1 MKLNKY
7 IGLAAM
13 AVAFSACQQDM
24 LEGENMQNG
33 IYTLSGNMAG
43 GAAMS
48 RAQVVLGN
56 TDGSKESFMW
66 NDGDAF
72 ALYQNMEA
80 HVFTISSNYNEI
92 SSENKKAASFTTTN
106 PASAARY
113 VAIYPA
119 DVVVEDDNSAKF
131 ELQNVIN
138 FTNADTQAKQNGVWR
153 SYLMKNMFMMAK
165 GTLQDGV
172 TNVVNFEHLCAMAR
186 ITYTNTTDEA
196 QSIGS
201 IRLGGEQNI
210 TTSMSYYIPNEYQ
223 NGSGS
228 TNWYT
233 VNTTGL
239 TVAAG
244 ATTDFYIMFFP
255 SGFGTRLDIVL
266 NINSME
272 KAVSLD
278 IADVVEANTGDE
290 GFEAGKRYWFKLTGY
305 KDRLIWSKDFT
316 TNVVT
321 IENPQLALALKD
333 VLAEQDIEV
342 ELDANTG
349 YGKISEMD
357 ALSVR
362 NLYFDWGRYKLTTL
376 DGIEHF
382 KNLNYLYCNGSKLQ
396 EADLSQNTALET
408 LYVGYNNLTA
418 LDLTNNVNLKRLQFS
433 GNSELATAK
442 IEQCVNLESLYFEDV
457 PLKSLQISSSAKS
470 KIYELAYSYTEIP
483 VDLNEYPKLT
493 LIYSNGLGLKNLNHI
508 PSAIKKQLV
517 NISVD
522 DNALESLDMSEFPN
536 LGTLR
541 CNNNKLT
548 SLDLTPVPSLKFLEC
563 TGNKIKKLDIKP
575 LTGLLSLNCGNQQ
588 DNILLELILTDAQKG
603 AWNASWK
610 EDWGNENVYL
620 EGEEILDETIIINN
634 AQLSQALYG
643 VLGADKVS
651 LNSDNYAVMNKAD
664 VEAVTALNF
673 NNKGYTITSLAG
685 IENFVNLDDLRC
697 NSVGLVSCDLSKNTA
712 LKLLMLT
719 GNNFQTLDLSSNVNL
734 EVLYLEGCGN
744 LTSVKLDNCTKLGF
758 VTLYYSHSL
767 TSFDVPNKA
776 ALYSLNYGNTQLQ
789 FNLSEY
795 TGLTTLKCAGVG
807 LESLDLSTL
816 TKIKTLWC
824 DHNSIEVLDVASL
837 ENLEDLRCG
846 SQNNDIVLQLKL
858 TAAQKEKWNS
868 TWSTNSNN
876 ANVKLYETITIKNT
890 ELSTALQ
897 AVLGASNVKLDDNG
911 YAVMTKE
918 FVESVTT
925 LDFGY
930 RKYTITSLS
939 GIESF
944 NNLQSLRCNNTGLV
958 ECDLSKN
965 KALRTVNLG
974 YQKFSKFIL
983 NEMENLE
990 SIDLAF
996 SQWNLTDVNLN
1007 NNVNLGRISLASCG
1021 KLANLNVE
1029 GCNNIFDLDL
1039 RDTQISTLT
1048 IPNPSRV
1055 TWLGCAETLQID
1067 WDKFTNLRTLWMWGM
1082 TDSYLESI
1090 PNTIKQN
1097 LTDFHC
1103 GQGTLTNLNLNDFPK
1118 LISLACFDNLLTSLD
1133 TSKNLNLTSLDCS
1146 GNRLTTLDLTT
1157 NTLLEELFCGNQ
1169 TDENGNKVTLKLK
1182 LSDKVLGLWNNEW
1195 STAPSNSNVELVT
1208 GSSVETGS
1216 GNTGGSDFT
1225 IEGIY

>member
-620 EGEEILDETIIINN
+620 EGEFSTKEITFTNKEL
-634 AQLSQALYG
+634 AAALYKE
-643 VLGADKVS
+643 LGSEKVTMNADGT
-651 LNSDNYAVMNKAD
+651 AVMLEGNVLLITELD
-664 VEAVTALNF
+664 FGQNE
-673 NNKGYTITSLAG
+673 YTITSLAG
-685 IENFVNLDDLRC
+685 IEQFVNLQSLTCRETGLKECDFNQNTKLKNVDVFNNELEELYFNNHADLERVFC
-697 NSVGLVSCDLSKNTA
+697 SGNSNLSVLNVKACGKLSQLACANTALTSVTIAKPEIVTYLIYNNTSLSFDLSKFTNLDCLNVGNHGLTTLDLAPAAKSKITQLLCEGNKLTSINLNEYPNLWSFHCGGNQLKELDLSKANKLEFFSCEYNYIEKLDISNTIIKNPDFTMICGPQQNNIQLVLTLTDVQKAVWKENNWSQWNPNVVLQGEESSGELVTINNAELSTVLYSMFGASKVKLENGNAVMTKSFAESVIELNLYKRSLTSLAGIGVFKNLVVLNCEENALTTLDLSQLPKLKNLNCVSNKLTA
-712 LKLLMLT
+712 LDLSYCPELTNLRCSKNQLANISVNHLKNLVELDIIENQLTSLDVSSLTKLKGLYCFKNHL
-719 GNNFQTLDLSSNVNL
+719 QTLDLSA
-734 EVLYLEGCGN
+734 CI
-744 LTSVKLDNCTKLGF
+744 
-758 VTLYYSHSL
+758 
-767 TSFDVPNKA
+767 A
-776 ALYSLNYGNTQLQ
+776 
-789 FNLSEY
+789 
-795 TGLTTLKCAGVG
+795 
-807 LESLDLSTL
+807 LSTM
-816 TKIKTLWC
+816 
-824 DHNSIEVLDVASL
+824 
-837 ENLEDLRCG
+837 
-846 SQNNDIVLQLKL
+846 QL
-858 TAAQKEKWNS
+858 
-868 TWSTNSNN
+868 
-876 ANVKLYETITIKNT
+876 
-890 ELSTALQ
+890 
-897 AVLGASNVKLDDNG
+897 
-911 YAVMTKE
+911 
-918 FVESVTT
+918 
-925 LDFGY
+925 
-930 RKYTITSLS
+930 
-939 GIESF
+939 
-944 NNLQSLRCNNTGLV
+944 
-958 ECDLSKN
+958 
-965 KALRTVNLG
+965 
-974 YQKFSKFIL
+974 
-983 NEMENLE
+983 
-990 SIDLAF
+990 
-996 SQWNLTDVNLN
+996 
-1007 NNVNLGRISLASCG
+1007 
-1021 KLANLNVE
+1021 
-1029 GCNNIFDLDL
+1029 
-1039 RDTQISTLT
+1039 
-1048 IPNPSRV
+1048 
-1055 TWLGCAETLQID
+1055 
-1067 WDKFTNLRTLWMWGM
+1067 
-1082 TDSYLESI
+1082 
-1090 PNTIKQN
+1090 
-1097 LTDFHC
+1097 
-1103 GQGTLTNLNLNDFPK
+1103 GT
-1118 LISLACFDNLLTSLD
+1118 
-1133 TSKNLNLTSLDCS
+1133 
-1146 GNRLTTLDLTT
+1146 
-1157 NTLLEELFCGNQ
+1157 Q
-1169 TDENGNKVTLKLK
+1169 TDKDGKDVILKLK
-1182 LSDKVLGLWNNEW
+1182 LSDASMESWTSKWASDG
-1195 STAPSNSNVELVT
+1195 SNKNVELVT
-1208 GSSVETGS
+1208 GPSVETGN

>member
-80 HVFTISSNYNEI
+80 HVFTISSDYNEI

-106 PASAARY
+106 PASAAKY

-228 TNWYT
+228 TNWYE

-255 SGFGTRLDIVL
+255 SGFGTRLDITL
-266 NINSME
+266 NINSSL
-272 KAVSLD
+272 KTVSLD

-290 GFEAGKRYWFKLTGY
+290 GFEAGKRYWFKLTSY
-305 KDRLIWSKDFT
+305 RELLIWSKDFT
-316 TNVVT
+316 TDVVT
-321 IENPQLALALKD
+321 IENPELSLAVKDALTKQGID
-333 VLAEQDIEV
+333 V
-342 ELDANTG
+342 ELDNVTG
-349 YGKISEMD
+349 YAKLSKMD
-357 ALSVR
+357 ALCVR
-362 NLYFDWGRYKLTTL
+362 NLSLGNGKYKVKTL

-382 KNLNYLYCNGSKLQ
+382 ENLDYLNCSYSGLE
-396 EADLSQNTALET
+396 EADLSQNVKLSTLEVDRTNLRELNLNNNINLWRLRCSNCQYLTT
-408 LYVGYNNLTA
+408 LN
-418 LDLTNNVNLKRLQFS
+418 
-433 GNSELATAK
+433 
-442 IEQCVNLESLYFEDV
+442 IEKCVNINELEFDYT
-457 PLKSLQISSSAKS
+457 PLQSLQISESSKG
-470 KIYELAYSYTEIP
+470 KMITLGYSGTVVPI
-483 VDLNEYPKLT
+483 DLNEFPNLSVLYCKDLNLT
-493 LIYSNGLGLKNLNHI
+493 NLNHI
-508 PSAIKKQLV
+508 PDTLKNQLI

-522 DNALESLDMSEFPN
+522 GNALESLDLSEFPN

-541 CNNNKLT
+541 CNSNKLT

-588 DNILLELILTDAQKG
+588 DNIALELILTDAQKG
-603 AWNASWK
+603 AWNATWK
-610 EDWGNENVYL
+610 NGWGNENVYL

-664 VEAVTALNF
+664 VEAVTALDF

-712 LKLLMLT
+712 LKVLM
-719 GNNFQTLDLSSNVNL
+719 LSSNPLEGVLNLSNNAKL
-734 EVLYLEGCGN
+734 EVLYLQGCGS
-744 LTSVKLDNCTKLGF
+744 LSSVKLDNCTKLGF
-758 VTLYYSHSL
+758 VCLTSTRSL
-767 TSFDVPNKA
+767 TSFDIPNKA
-776 ALYSLNYGNTQLQ
+776 GVYFLDYSSSSLN
-789 FNLSEY
+789 FNLSEF
-795 TGLTTLKCAGVG
+795 TGLTTLKCSFKG
-807 LESLDLSTL
+807 LTELNLSDEAKSKLTFIECSGNNLGDLDLSGYTSL
-816 TKIKTLWC
+816 ETFSGFNAGITSLNVSEAVNLKKLWC
-824 DHNSIEVLDVASL
+824 FQNNMQNLDITFL
-837 ENLEDLRCG
+837 NNLEEVRCG
-846 SQNNDIVLQLKL
+846 KQLNGAVLLLHL
-858 TAAQKEKWNS
+858 TEAQKAKWET
-868 TWSTNSNN
+868 TWNTDASNINVNLKVETLVTINN
-876 ANVKLYETITIKNT
+876 A
-890 ELSTALQ
+890 ELST
-897 AVLGASNVKLDDNG
+897 VLYSMFGASKVKLENG
-911 YAVMTKE
+911 NAVMTKS
-918 FVESVTT
+918 FAESV
-925 LDFGY
+925 
-930 RKYTITSLS
+930 
-939 GIESF
+939 IE
-944 NNLQSLRCNNTGLV
+944 
-958 ECDLSKN
+958 
-965 KALRTVNLG
+965 
-974 YQKFSKFIL
+974 
-983 NEMENLE
+983 
-990 SIDLAF
+990 
-996 SQWNLTDVNLN
+996 
-1007 NNVNLGRISLASCG
+1007 
-1021 KLANLNVE
+1021 
-1029 GCNNIFDLDL
+1029 
-1039 RDTQISTLT
+1039 
-1048 IPNPSRV
+1048 
-1055 TWLGCAETLQID
+1055 
-1067 WDKFTNLRTLWMWGM
+1067 
-1082 TDSYLESI
+1082 
-1090 PNTIKQN
+1090 
-1097 LTDFHC
+1097 
-1103 GQGTLTNLNLNDFPK
+1103 LNLYK
-1118 LISLACFDNLLTSLD
+1118 RSLTSLAGIGVF
-1133 TSKNLNLTSLDCS
+1133 KNLVVLNCEE
-1146 GNRLTTLDLTT
+1146 NALTTLDLSQLPKLKNLNCVSNKLTALDLSYCPELTNLRCSKNQLANISVNHLKNLVELDIIENQLTSLDVSSLTKLKGLYCFKNHLQTLDLSACIALTT
-1157 NTLLEELFCGNQ
+1157 MQLGTQ
-1169 TDENGNKVTLKLK
+1169 TDKDGKDITLKLK
-1182 LSDKVLGLWNNEW
+1182 LSDASMESWTSKWASDG
-1195 STAPSNSNVELVT
+1195 SNKNVELVT

>member
-1 MKLNKY
+1 
-7 IGLAAM
+7 M
-13 AVAFSACQQDM
+13 AVAFTACQQDM

-66 NDGDAF
+66 NDGDSF
-72 ALYQNMEA
+72 ALYQNMES
-80 HVFTISSNYNEI
+80 HVFTISSDYNEI
-92 SSENKKAASFTTTN
+92 SSENKKAASFTTNN

-119 DVVVEDDNSAKF
+119 DVEVADDNSAKF

-138 FTNADTQAKQNGVWR
+138 FTNADTQAKQDGVWR
-153 SYLMKNMFMMAK
+153 SYLMENMFMMAK

-186 ITYTNTTDEA
+186 ITYTNTADEA

-210 TTSMSYYIPNEYQ
+210 TTSMSYYIPDEYQ

-228 TNWYT
+228 TNWYE

-266 NINSME
+266 NIDSMD

-278 IADVVEANTGDE
+278 IADVVAANTGAE
-290 GFEAGKRYWFKLTGY
+290 EFEAGKRYWFKLTGY

-362 NLYFDWGRYKLTTL
+362 NLDFDWGRYKLTTL

-382 KNLNYLYCNGSKLQ
+382 KNLNYLYCNSSELQ

-408 LYVGYNNLTA
+408 LYVGHNNLTE
-418 LDLTNNVNLKRLQFS
+418 LDLTNNVNLKRLYFS
-433 GNSELATAK
+433 GNYELADAK
-442 IEQCVNLESLYFEDV
+442 IEQCVNLESLYFENV

-470 KIYELAYSYTEIP
+470 KIYELAYSDTEIP

-493 LIYSNGLGLKNLNHI
+493 LIYSNSLGLTNLNHI

-522 DNALESLDMSEFPN
+522 DNALESFDLSEFPN

-588 DNILLELILTDAQKG
+588 DNIALELILTDAQKG
-603 AWNASWK
+603 AWNATWK
-610 EDWGNENVYL
+610 NGWGNENVYL

-634 AQLSQALYG
+634 AELSQALYG

-651 LNSDNYAVMNKAD
+651 LNTDSCAVMNKAD

-697 NSVGLVSCDLSKNTA
+697 NSVGLVSCDLSKNKA
-712 LKLLMLT
+712 LKVLMLSSNPLE
-719 GNNFQTLDLSSNVNL
+719 GVLDLSNNEKL
-734 EVLYLEGCGN
+734 EVLYLQGTDK
-744 LTSVKLDNCTKLGF
+744 LTTVKLDNCTKLGF
-758 VTLYYSHSL
+758 VCLTSTRSL
-767 TSFDVPNKA
+767 TSFDIPNKA
-776 ALYSLNYGNTQLQ
+776 GVYFLDYSSSSLN
-789 FNLSEY
+789 FNLSEF
-795 TGLTTLKCAGVG
+795 TGLTTLKCSFKG
-807 LESLDLSTL
+807 LTELNLSNEAKSKLTFIECSGNNLGDLDLSGYTSL
-816 TKIKTLWC
+816 ETFSGFNAGITSLNVSEAVNLKKLWC
-824 DHNSIEVLDVASL
+824 FQNNMQNLDITFLS
-837 ENLEDLRCG
+837 NLEEVRCG
-846 SQNNDIVLQLKL
+846 RQLNDAVLQLNL
-858 TAAQKEKWNS
+858 TETQNTIWET
-868 TWSTNSNN
+868 TWSTDAYN
-876 ANVKLYETITIKNT
+876 ANVILKVETTVTIQNT
-890 ELSTALQ
+890 ELSTALKT
-897 AVLGASNVKLDDNG
+897 VLGAENVTLDTNG
-911 YAVMTKE
+911 YAVMTKSFAE
-918 FVESVTT
+918 LVLELNLNQMS
-925 LDFGY
+925 L
-930 RKYTITSLS
+930 TSLS
-939 GIESF
+939 GIGVF
-944 NNLQSLRCNNTGLV
+944 
-958 ECDLSKN
+958 
-965 KALRTVNLG
+965 
-974 YQKFSKFIL
+974 
-983 NEMENLE
+983 
-990 SIDLAF
+990 
-996 SQWNLTDVNLN
+996 
-1007 NNVNLGRISLASCG
+1007 
-1021 KLANLNVE
+1021 
-1029 GCNNIFDLDL
+1029 
-1039 RDTQISTLT
+1039 
-1048 IPNPSRV
+1048 
-1055 TWLGCAETLQID
+1055 
-1067 WDKFTNLRTLWMWGM
+1067 
-1082 TDSYLESI
+1082 
-1090 PNTIKQN
+1090 
-1097 LTDFHC
+1097 
-1103 GQGTLTNLNLNDFPK
+1103 
-1118 LISLACFDNLLTSLD
+1118 
-1133 TSKNLNLTSLDCS
+1133 KNLSVLNCEE
-1146 GNRLTTLDLTT
+1146 NALTTLDLSQLPKLKKLNCVSNKLTS
-1157 NTLLEELFCGNQ
+1157 LDLSYCPELTSLRCSKNQLTGISVNHLKNLVELDIIENQLTSLDVSSLTKLKGLYCFKNHLQALDLSACIALSTMQLGTQ
-1169 TDENGNKVTLKLK
+1169 TDKDGQDITLKLK
-1182 LSDKVLGLWNNEW
+1182 LSDASMESWTSKWASDGYNK
-1195 STAPSNSNVELVT
+1195 NVELVT
-1208 GSSVETGS
+1208 DSSVDTGS